1 MVEKSKGSIEDRMGC
16 LKTLFTFQFT
26 HPEKKLLFMGQD
38 FAQDDEWNVEK
49 SIDWH
54 LADEFGH
61 RDIMLTLRNLMDIY
75 KKYPVLYSFRHF
87 RMGKPKRLL
96 G

>member
-1 MVEKSKGSIEDRMGC
+1 MFENIVYISVYSSR
-16 LKTLFTFQFT
+16 
-26 HPEKKLLFMGQD
+26 KKLLFMGQD

-75 KKYPVLYSFRHF
+75 KKYPVLYSFRNF